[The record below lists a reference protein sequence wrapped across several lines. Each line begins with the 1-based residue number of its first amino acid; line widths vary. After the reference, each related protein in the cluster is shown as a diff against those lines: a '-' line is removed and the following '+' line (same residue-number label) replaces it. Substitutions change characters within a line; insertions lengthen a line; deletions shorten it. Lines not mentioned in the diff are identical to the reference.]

1 MGGCQTERKEINM
14 KYYATIT
21 VTYVGEFEADSI
33 EEVRMD
39 PDRYARNVSMYG
51 EIEDYEEWGSDGDE
65 DWEE

>member
-1 MGGCQTERKEINM
+1 M

-33 EEVRMD
+33 EEIRMD
-39 PDRYARNVSMYG
+39 PERYARNVSMYG
-51 EIEDYEEWGSDGDE
+51 EIEDYEELELDGDE

>member
-1 MGGCQTERKEINM
+1 MR
-14 KYYATIT
+14 YYATIT

-51 EIEDYEEWGSDGDE
+51 EIEDYEEWGSDG
-65 DWEE
+65 EEW